1 MKYLKKFN
9 EATTT
14 EVVDKLLVQLSSANS
29 AGESKKHWTIGDP
42 RVSDVTHEC
51 KYIGRSLTNEQYTK
65 IILASFNQLG
75 ELMDQLLNE
84 INNRGLDR
92 NTLRSKIR
100 RKVTTRSDIQMN
112 RDVNCNKFKGY
123 DKEIKM
129 FIHEFLKSNGYVESN
144 SDIWKVIN
152 KDDYEKECEFL
163 NKLFSLSEYINNGKS
178 DDDIKSNN
186 DEIKDLLKDID
197 TISYII
203 EDEGYSF
210 SYNSILFLNS
220 IKLFGNLELDNKY
233 YTSGISIEIKDST
246 QFDSHLKEFL
256 DKLVGL
262 LRDHLDYIPSENIVT
277 EGERV
282 IIIL

>member
-14 EVVDKLLVQLSSANS
+14 DVVDKLLVQLSSANS

-42 RVSDVTHEC
+42 RVSDITHEC
-51 KYIGRSLTNEQYTK
+51 KYIGRNITNEQYTK
-65 IILASFNQLG
+65 IILASFKQLS

-100 RKVTTRSDIQMN
+100 RKITTRSDIQMGL
-112 RDVNCNKFKGY
+112 DVNCNKFKGY
-123 DKEIKM
+123 DKEIKT
-129 FIHEFLKSNGYVESN
+129 FIHGLLKSNGYVESN
-144 SDIWKVIN
+144 SDIWKVID

-163 NKLFSLSEYINNGKS
+163 NKLFLLSEYINNGKS
-178 DDDIKSNN
+178 EDDIKSNN

-210 SYNSILFLNS
+210 SYNTFLLFNS
-220 IKLFGNLELDNKY
+220 IKIFNSLELDNKL
-233 YTSGISIEIKDST
+233 YTSGISINIKGASN
-246 QFDSHLKEFL
+246 EFL
-256 DKLVGL
+256 NRFVDL
-262 LRDHLDYIPSENIVT
+262 LRDHLDYIPSDNIVT

-282 IIIL
+282 IITL